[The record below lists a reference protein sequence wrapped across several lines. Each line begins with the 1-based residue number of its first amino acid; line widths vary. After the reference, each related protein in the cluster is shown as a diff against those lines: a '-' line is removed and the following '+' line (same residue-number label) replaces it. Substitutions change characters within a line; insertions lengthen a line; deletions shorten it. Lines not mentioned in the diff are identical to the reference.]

1 MPSGPYLPTSA
12 AYLKQSSLLL
22 QAYPDTTR
30 ITTKYTFPSK
40 PPTSTSA
47 STKPST
53 QQQPTTP
60 PSTTQPT
67 TPAAPIA
74 TLTLKTYTP
83 EAGICLK
90 YRTNKAAEVG
100 RLITALGLLAG
111 GADILGL
118 DSTSAVVEGGG
129 EEEAAG
135 VTTGTTAVPAATQ
148 GQAQAQAGG
157 KGKGKGKKKG
167 KK

>member
-12 AYLKQSSLLL
+12 AYLKESSLLL
-22 QAYPDTTR
+22 QAYPNSTR
-30 ITTKYTFPSK
+30 ITTKYTFPKSS
-40 PPTSTSA
+40 PSTSTKKSKSESTPSA
-47 STKPST
+47 
-53 QQQPTTP
+53 QPL
-60 PSTTQPT
+60 

-74 TLTLKTYTP
+74 TLVLKTYNP
-83 EAGICLK
+83 ESGICLK

-111 GADILGL
+111 GADMASL
-118 DSTSAVVEGGG
+118 DGPVAAAGGDVEMTGTG
-129 EEEAAG
+129 EEVAATSTAPTAAG
-135 VTTGTTAVPAATQ
+135 AGANTG
-148 GQAQAQAGG
+148 AGVG

>member
-12 AYLKQSSLLL
+12 AYLKESSLLL
-22 QAYPDTTR
+22 QAYPDSTR
-30 ITTKYTFPSK
+30 ITTKYTYPK
-40 PPTSTSA
+40 PPTI
-47 STKPST
+47 T
-53 QQQPTTP
+53 QTD
-60 PSTTQPT
+60 STTQS
-67 TPAAPIA
+67 TPLA

-111 GADILGL
+111 GADLSSL
-118 DSTSAVVEGGG
+118 DKAASVGT
-129 EEEAAG
+129 AAG
-135 VTTGTTAVPAATQ
+135 ATGGADVEMGGMEDATAGTAQAAT
-148 GQAQAQAGG
+148 GGAGAGSGAAG
-157 KGKGKGKKKG
+157 KGGKGKGKKKG

>member
-12 AYLKQSSLLL
+12 AYLRESSLLL
-22 QAYPDTTR
+22 QAYPDSTR
-30 ITTKYTFPSK
+30 ITTKYTYPKPSATAK
-40 PPTSTSA
+40 PPTSTQTQD
-47 STKPST
+47 STIT
-53 QQQPTTP
+53 QTTP
-60 PSTTQPT
+60 L
-67 TPAAPIA
+67 A

-111 GADILGL
+111 GADLSSL
-118 DSTSAVVEGGG
+118 DKAASVGT
-129 EEEAAG
+129 AAG
-135 VTTGTTAVPAATQ
+135 TAGGADVEMGGTEDATTGTAQTATGGAGA
-148 GQAQAQAGG
+148 GAGAGG
-157 KGKGKGKKKG
+157 KGGKGKGKKKG

>member
-12 AYLKQSSLLL
+12 AYLKESSLLL
-22 QAYPDTTR
+22 QAYPESTR
-30 ITTKYTFPSK
+30 ITTKYTFPKPSLSSSKGSK
-40 PPTSTSA
+40 PEAT
-47 STKPST
+47 PST
-53 QQQPTTP
+53 QRA
-60 PSTTQPT
+60 S

-74 TLTLKTYTP
+74 TLILKTYNP

-111 GADILGL
+111 GADMASL
-118 DSTSAVVEGGG
+118 DGPVSATITGGDVEMGFTGGVG
-129 EEEAAG
+129 EEVAAMASATASAGANTGAG
-135 VTTGTTAVPAATQ
+135 V
-148 GQAQAQAGG
+148 G

>member
-12 AYLKQSSLLL
+12 AYLKESSLLL
-22 QAYPDTTR
+22 QAYPKSTR
-30 ITTKYTFPSK
+30 ITTKYNYPKPSATAK
-40 PPTSTSA
+40 PPT
-47 STKPST
+47 
-53 QQQPTTP
+53 TTP
-60 PSTTQPT
+60 TQTDSTTA
-67 TPAAPIA
+67 PAAPLA

-111 GADILGL
+111 GADLSSL
-118 DSTSAVVEGGG
+118 DKAASVGTAGTTGDVEMGGTG
-129 EEEAAG
+129 TEDATMAQAAAG
-135 VTTGTTAVPAATQ
+135 AGA
-148 GQAQAQAGG
+148 GAGG
-157 KGKGKGKKKG
+157 KGGKGKGKKKG

>member
-12 AYLKQSSLLL
+12 TYLKQSSLLL

-40 PPTSTSA
+40 PPSSSTTKS
-47 STKPST
+47 STP
-53 QQQPTTP
+53 QQPQP
-60 PSTTQPT
+60 PSTTTAP
-67 TPAAPIA
+67 PIA

-100 RLITALGLLAG
+100 RLFTALGLLAG
-111 GADILGL
+111 GTDITSL
-118 DSTSAVVEGGG
+118 DSGVASAVVEGAD
-129 EEEAAG
+129 EEGTGTGIGAGAPSAAATAG
-135 VTTGTTAVPAATQ
+135 VSAGGTQ
-148 GQAQAQAGG
+148 GAGG
-157 KGKGKGKKKG
+157 KGKGGKKKG
-167 KK
+167 KGGKK